1 MADDVQ
7 FSADWE
13 DQVLRASRPI
23 MRRAVAEIF
32 GDMLRAVPRDT
43 GELADSGETKEL
55 SKNRYQISFGTD
67 HCLPVE
73 FGTRYM
79 AAQPFMRP
87 ALYRKRSL

>member
-1 MADDVQ
+1 MADDVR
-7 FSADWE
+7 FDANWD
-13 DQVLRASRPI
+13 DAVLKASRPL

-43 GELADSGETKEL
+43 GELADSGDTQESGDTY
-55 SKNRYQISFGTD
+55 RISFGTD